1 MTGVVKSAGPAQ
13 DPDTGRVT
21 MTSQAPSHPPPGSRL
36 AAWLSARPGEAVA
49 LVADFSSSSAAQ
61 TVADQLR
68 FAGLRARLLVLPA
81 GEPLDPPAIELIRS
95 TPSSVFML
103 QASPLL
109 PAALLHSGRLAD
121 LSELGPEQIE
131 RLLHVDPDVVAKAS
145 REMRGYFAP
154 GAQAQ
159 LSFPGGAHFEF
170 IVESVTEPLLSMP
183 PGQLFILP
191 RRGTGRGTLI
201 VDAAVTGLG
210 RPQNPLVFKF
220 DGGLLLETSDASLQE
235 ALDQFGGEAR
245 RFSGFVVGLNPNAV
259 PSGIPAEDAA
269 VPGQFTVCLGS
280 NSWLR
285 GGDVD
290 APARLRLCISEAC
303 SLSIDAREIPTR
315 LLPRA
320 LPSPFSPASL
330 PPVADSVFRELYDNS
345 NDAQVVFDDDSDIAL
360 EVNPAFVRL
369 VGFAREEIVGRM
381 TAAHLVAPESR
392 EAWGRR
398 RSNRETR
405 TADRFELKL
414 LARDRTRRIVDVS
427 LRFVR
432 SGNRR
437 ALIASMRDVTEQKRL
452 QEGNWAKIEEILA
465 ANARIGILKEKLERV
480 QEFAAGLY
488 NIREEAAILRE
499 AASFLQDRAK
509 LGLAQAA
516 FYLLD
521 GDSLVPAN
529 ETARGPLGLSDD
541 DSFAK
546 VLVGDEKVLLEED
559 RLVTALKGMD
569 QNLGVVEA
577 RLPPKELEALR
588 ESPAAARSYLNIF
601 GTLANI
607 LGLSIENVR
616 LYNRVF
622 KESIHDALTQT
633 YNRRYLDAKLDEEIR
648 RAERYDRPLSII
660 MIDLND
666 FKQINDRHSH
676 RHRQGD
682 VILREIAAV
691 IRSTSREVDIVARYG
706 GDEFLVVMP
715 ETPKEGAIKK
725 AAALQRLIHDT
736 RYTDLET
743 GLRTLPM
750 TVSVGVAE
758 VRHRDRP
765 LSSAE
770 LVREADQAMY
780 QDKARQKEAKS
791 GR

>member
-1 MTGVVKSAGPAQ
+1 MSSEARFRTPGP
-13 DPDTGRVT
+13 VI
-21 MTSQAPSHPPPGSRL
+21 S
-36 AAWLSARPGEAVA
+36 AWLPARAGDDVAV
-49 LVADFSSSSAAQ
+49 VADFSSLATAQDIVDRLRSAAAR
-61 TVADQLR
+61 V
-68 FAGLRARLLVLPA
+68 RLLAIPA
-81 GEPLDPPAIELIRS
+81 GEPLDAVALELARSAPLVLFAMRAPP
-95 TPSSVFML
+95 V
-103 QASPLL
+103 L
-109 PAALLHSGRLAD
+109 PADLLHSGRLAD
-121 LSELGPEQIE
+121 LSGLELEQIE
-131 RLLHVDPDVVAKAS
+131 RLLRADPDAIAKAF
-145 REMRGYFAP
+145 REIRGYFPP

-170 IVESVTEPLLSMP
+170 AVEGVTEPLLLLP
-183 PGQLFILP
+183 PGQLFVLP
-191 RRGTGRGTLI
+191 RRGTGRGTLV

-210 RPQNPLVFKF
+210 RPSKPLSFRF
-220 DGGLLLETSDASLQE
+220 DGGLLLETSEPPLQE
-235 ALDQFGGEAR
+235 LLDRLGGEAR

-259 PSGIPAEDAA
+259 PSGAPEEDSA
-269 VPGQFTVCLGS
+269 VPGQLSVCLGS
-280 NSWLR
+280 NLWLR

-290 APARLRLCISEAC
+290 APALLRLCISEAC
-303 SLSIDAREIPTR
+303 SIAADGREIPTR

-320 LPSPFSPASL
+320 QPPSAPSFTDSRK
-330 PPVADSVFRELYDNS
+330 VADTVFRELYDNS
-345 NDAQVVFDDDSDIAL
+345 HDAQFVFDQESDIVL
-360 EVNPAFVRL
+360 EVNPAFVHL
-369 VGFAREEIVGRM
+369 VGFARDEIVGRM
-381 TAAHLVAPESR
+381 TSAQLVAPDR
-392 EAWGRR
+392 HDAWARR
-398 RSNRETR
+398 RSSREPR
-405 TADRFELKL
+405 PADRFELKL
-414 LARDRTRRIVDVS
+414 LARDRTPRIVDVS
-427 LRFVR
+427 LRVVR
-432 SGNRR
+432 SNERR
-437 ALIASMRDVTEQKRL
+437 VLIGSMRDITEQKRL

-465 ANARIGILKEKLERV
+465 SNARIGILKEKLERV

-488 NIREEAAILRE
+488 NIRDEASILRE
-499 AASFLQDRAK
+499 AAAFLQDRAK
-509 LGLAQAA
+509 LGFAQAA

-521 GDSLVPAN
+521 GDSLVPA
-529 ETARGPLGLSDD
+529 TAAPRGPLGLSED

-569 QNLGVVEA
+569 QNLGVMEA
-577 RLPPKELEALR
+577 RLPPKELQALR

-633 YNRRYLDAKLDEEIR
+633 YNRRYLDAKLEEEIR

-660 MIDLND
+660 MIDLNE

-715 ETPKEGAIKK
+715 ETPKEGAMKK
-725 AAALQRLIHDT
+725 AAALQRLVQDT

-758 VRHRDRP
+758 ARYRNRP

-770 LVREADQAMY
+770 LIREADQAMY
-780 QDKARQKEAKS
+780 QDKARQKSAK
-791 GR
+791 GGQ